1 MRFVAFRRGGSAVL
15 GCLQGDEVVDLT
27 ALGAPDRLD
36 VVLQAGRSALVDLEA
51 IAKRATNR
59 VPISEIKEWLPPVQ
73 APSKAIAVGLN
84 YIDHAAEG
92 DFKVPEF
99 PVLFSRYP
107 TSWVGHGQPIV
118 RPRVSPALDY
128 EGELVVVIG
137 KAGRHVPREQALDHV
152 AGYSIFNEGS
162 VRDWQMKTHQWTIG
176 KNFDASGSFGPVLVT
191 ADELPLGASG
201 LRLTTRLNG
210 TVMQDANTRDM
221 VFDVARLV
229 SECSTVFRLNPGDL
243 IIAGTPAGVG
253 GARKPPVFM
262 KPGDVC
268 EVLIEGI
275 GTLSNP
281 VVAEA

>member
-1 MRFVAFRRGGSAVL
+1 MRFLAFQRHGCAAL
-15 GCLQGDEVVDLT
+15 GCQLGDELVDIT
-27 ALGAPDRLD
+27 ALGAPERLD
-36 VVLQAGRSALVDLEA
+36 VLLQGGPDAL
-51 IAKRATNR
+51 AKARALALGADSR
-59 VPISEIKEWLPPVQ
+59 IPVADVGHWLPPVLS
-73 APSKAIAVGLN
+73 PSKAIAVGLN

-92 DFKVPEF
+92 EFKVPEF

-107 TSWVGHGQPIV
+107 SSWVGHGQPIV
-118 RPRVSPALDY
+118 RPKVSPALDY

-137 KAGRHVPREQALDHV
+137 KAGRHVPRSEALSYV

-176 KNFDASGSFGPVLVT
+176 KNFDASGSFGPVFVT

-221 VFDVARLV
+221 IFDVARLV
-229 SECSTVFRLNPGDL
+229 SECSTAFTLSPGDL

-268 EVLIEGI
+268 EVEIEGI

-281 VVAEA
+281 IVAEA